1 MPEAREGVTLT
12 RRAAVRSAAWSV
24 PAVAVAAAA
33 PVYAVSLG
41 GQVVI
46 RPGMTSVV
54 QRQQWDTTYHD
65 LHFAGFSIRID
76 GTPQA
81 PATLTLTV
89 EFIPDVPSSF
99 GSNVYVEQVPG
110 GWNSSV
116 PEFDAAT
123 TVVLTFGTTVADR
136 SIIPVTDG
144 FQLVADLDLNPGTY
158 RLTAAVPGLTPT
170 VVTFATA
177 GGGPVLQSAGAR
189 RQRVVRSQL
198 DAGDR

>member
-65 LHFAGFSIRID
+65 LHFGGFSIRID

-110 GWNSSV
+110 GWTSSV

-177 GGGPVLQSAGAR
+177 GGGPVLQSASAR

-198 DAGDR
+198 DAAGR